1 MKKKILF
8 SLILVVVLTCLFAF
22 GISAA
27 TYGEANIYY
36 FDSSIEDLT
45 SKSTADAMFISTR
58 DANDIITSYGGSFPK
73 TNDKGEAISWYK
85 LGQATVGENIYVAVK
100 SFVTLDPQYANR
112 PSDGRYL
119 FTKDCG
125 VTKSNVVSINFP
137 NDSGIKSFSNGSA
150 YGLYA
155 QTGDYKPANSEL
167 LFAYFPN
174 TYTVT
179 DRAVQ
184 ATPCLEVY
192 FDENC
197 TFTTLADVAFYGCKS
212 LRKVV
217 LPTSITKIDGGSGAF
232 YNCKSL
238 TDINLEEL
246 TSLTE
251 IGNNAFKEC
260 DSLVEVKL
268 PNSVTTIGERIFENC
283 NSLVKVNFGARLGNL
298 TQSLVYFSTNLQY
311 IYLPDTIA
319 SSVGSHALTSSDS
332 KTGYVKSVIFFNGT
346 YEEALALKKIVTANG
361 TSNNQKINHDNFVEW
376 DKTKSDSYYVE
387 LATTENKNYLVYGY
401 NTCKEFY
408 KGQHKYDEPTYGF
421 LDEQYLSAYCKTDV
435 CEICNDKVVEEF
447 CGPLFV
453 NKGYAKS
460 IDGTCFTYGIV
471 INEENIALYKA
482 RTGESFNYGFII
494 GKVPNTAHDQIVDKD
509 ANALYEKTI
518 VANFADIS
526 FENFTIYN
534 VKMVGINT
542 AEQQKTPVYCCAYVI
557 DGDKISYMGDSVTKN
572 AVSISSEN
580 IQVTIKED

>member
-1 MKKKILF
+1 MKKKLIFSFILTA
-8 SLILVVVLTCLFAF
+8 VLAFAF
-22 GISAA
+22 VLGISAA

-36 FDSSIEDLT
+36 FDSSVEDLA
-45 SKSTADAMFISTR
+45 SKSTADAMFTSTR
-58 DANDIITSYGGSFPK
+58 DANDIITSYSGSFPK
-73 TNDKGEAISWYK
+73 TNDEGEAISWYK

-125 VTKSNVVSINFP
+125 VTKNNVVSINFP

-155 QTGDYKPANSEL
+155 QTGDYKPENSEL

-217 LPTSITKIDGGSGAF
+217 LPTSITKINGGSGAF

-238 TDINLEEL
+238 TDVNLEEL

-283 NSLVKVNFGARLGNL
+283 NSLVKVNFGASLGNL

-361 TSNNQKINHDNFVEW
+361 TSNNQKINHENFVEW

-401 NTCKEFY
+401 NTCEEFY
-408 KGQHKYDEPTYGF
+408 KGQHEYEEPTYGF
-421 LDEQYLSAYCKTDV
+421 SGEQYLSSYCKTGV
-435 CEICNDKVVEEF
+435 CKNCNDKIVEKL
-447 CGPLFV
+447 CGALFI
-453 NKGYAKS
+453 NKGYSRELNGTYFDYGFTVDREEIAKYEALTGNTVS
-460 IDGTCFTYGIV
+460 YGIIAAKKEVSENGKLIDDSLKAIEGTISMSFDGTAYNV
-471 INEENIALYKA
+471 
-482 RTGESFNYGFII
+482 
-494 GKVPNTAHDQIVDKD
+494 
-509 ANALYEKTI
+509 
-518 VANFADIS
+518 
-526 FENFTIYN
+526 YN
-534 VKMVGINT
+534 VKVTGIT
-542 AEQQKTPVYCCAYVI
+542 EEEYKDKALYCCAYVI
-557 DGDKISYMGDSVTKN
+557 DGDKVSYIGNTVTEQAVLISYINVQAPND
-572 AVSISSEN
+572 E
-580 IQVTIKED
+580 Q